1 MKITELLESFPHK
14 VDTKQDQLPYDLAED
29 LMFFMRNDENFYRK
43 HYYPHIAKIKEQV
56 KKGRKLSS
64 NVFMPMVQH
73 AFECY
78 TDKFPVRGL
87 PESLED
93 DLCEEICSKLRTE
106 EVQHINNDIY

>member
-14 VDTKQDQLPYDLAED
+14 VDTKKDQLPYDLAED

-78 TDKFPVRGL
+78 TDKFPIRGL

>member
-56 KKGRKLSS
+56 KQGRKLSS

-78 TDKFPVRGL
+78 TDKFPIRGL